1 MKEQVKIFF
10 HVQQD
15 EDGFPGVGSESVWAL
30 PTSFEGLFTIDNIP
44 FFATDANLG
53 DIVSVTK
60 RDGVLWF
67 REVVTKVP
75 FSLVRIVFFLP
86 EQHERV
92 SLKLKSFG
100 CQTEY
105 WAERKLL
112 SVSVPS
118 ESLAG
123 VQAFLESEASL
134 GSLDYEE
141 PIIRGD

>member
-1 MKEQVKIFF
+1 MKEQIKLFF

-15 EDGFPGVGSESVWAL
+15 EDGFPGVGSESVWAI
-30 PTSFEGLFTIDNIP
+30 PTEREGLFTVDNIP

-53 DIVSVTK
+53 DVVSVTE

-75 FSLVRIVFFLP
+75 LSLVRIVFFNP
-86 EQHERV
+86 EKHERV

-112 SVSVPS
+112 SVSVPRK
-118 ESLAG
+118 SLPE

-141 PIIRGD
+141 PIIRE